1 MIVAWLMKS
10 QQLAY
15 EDAIKLAKEK
25 RSIITPNT
33 NFVKQLRSYD
43 FSETSKEVKS
53 EITPPPYF
61 TSSASTN
68 ESLPAGMLLSII
80 VSNYNY
86 FLYLFRVF
94 YL

>member
-33 NFVKQLRSYD
+33 NFVKQLRSFD
-43 FSETSKEVKS
+43 FSETSKEDKS
-53 EITPPPYF
+53 EITPPPHS

-68 ESLPAGMLLSII
+68 ESLPTGMLLSIN
-80 VSNYNY
+80 VSN
-86 FLYLFRVF
+86 
-94 YL
+94 